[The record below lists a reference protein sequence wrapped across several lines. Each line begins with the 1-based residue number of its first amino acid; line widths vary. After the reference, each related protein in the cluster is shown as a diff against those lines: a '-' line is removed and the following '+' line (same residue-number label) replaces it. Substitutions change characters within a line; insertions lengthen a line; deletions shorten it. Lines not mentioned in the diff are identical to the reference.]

1 MKKKVDNQKLLK
13 SLQYVLKKALKTKK
27 TGKLEIYTIYCG
39 ICHNVEEKYNRRG
52 DYYCVYDDLMLLF
65 KGWKHHSGCLEYP
78 VDDDDMNGIDGY
90 RWVGKNLDKRIDLM
104 QYTIKKLENRIK
116 RAEQKKLNKT

>member
-1 MKKKVDNQKLLK
+1 MKKVDDKKLLK

-27 TGKLEIYTIYCG
+27 TGKEEIDTIYCG
-39 ICHNVEEKYNRRG
+39 ICYNVEEKYNRTG
-52 DYYCVYDDLMLLF
+52 VFYCVHGDLEMLF
-65 KGWKHHSGCLEYP
+65 KGWKHHSGRLEYP

-90 RWVGKNLDKRIDLM
+90 RWVGKNLDMRIDLM